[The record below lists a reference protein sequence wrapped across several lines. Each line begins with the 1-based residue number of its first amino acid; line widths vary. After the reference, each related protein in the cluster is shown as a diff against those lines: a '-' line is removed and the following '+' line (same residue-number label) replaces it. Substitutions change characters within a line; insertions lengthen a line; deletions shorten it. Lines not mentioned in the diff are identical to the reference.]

1 MVHLGCRDWL
11 DLAVMV
17 WLLMI
22 GASFVALV
30 VQIVRGKGGQMILWL
45 VIIVG
50 GLLFVV
56 VSLFV
61 PLVQAL
67 RHCF

>member
-1 MVHLGCRDWL
+1 
-11 DLAVMV
+11 MV

-22 GASFVALV
+22 GASFVAFV

-45 VIIVG
+45 VFIVG

-61 PLVQAL
+61 PLVPAL